1 MHPRWKTA
9 SSYLTGLGLVVGLIL
24 LFAINILSSETLT
37 SARADLTQGRIY
49 TLSKGTQNVL
59 SKIEEPITLRLY
71 LSKKLATRLPEFTSY
86 AVRVED
92 LLREYQREAGGNI
105 RLQVIDPEPFSREED
120 RAVGYG
126 LRAAP
131 VNNREDMFFFGLVGT
146 NSVDDEEIIPFFTRE
161 REEFLEY
168 DVTKLIHNLNEVK
181 QPVVSLLSSLP
192 VEGTGPRA
200 ALRGLSAPPWM
211 VVEQMKQ
218 LFEVRSLDASTESV
232 PGDTDVLVLVH
243 PKNLS
248 ERMLYAIDQFV
259 LRGGRVLA
267 FVDANAEAE
276 QGVNM
281 GGFAMPARSRRSELD
296 RLLEA
301 WGVVLEN
308 DKIIGDLELAARVRM
323 DRDGRELTFDYP
335 VWFTV
340 QPAQMNQ
347 DDIVT
352 RQLGNLS
359 LGTPGSLVPAA
370 GAGTTFSPLIHTTRG
385 AAVFSPDQVAL
396 TEDPQNLL
404 RSYRPEDRTFT
415 LAARISGKVETAF
428 PDGKPRSE
436 TAEGKSE
443 EKTTETDSGNEA
455 AGPGE
460 PPLRESES
468 EVNIVVV
475 ADTDLL
481 QDQFWVAVQDFLGTR
496 IAVPTAANG
505 TFVVNAVDNLAGS
518 GDLISVR
525 NRGSFVRPFERVNEI
540 REQAELRF
548 RQKEQ
553 ELIDRLE
560 RTERR
565 LVELE
570 ESRQSDDEMVL
581 TPAQQQELMEFRQER
596 LRIRKDLRDVRHRLR
611 REIESLEDW
620 LKFVNIALVP
630 IFVALSGVG
639 VAIWR
644 ARRRQRGLRAV

>member
-1 MHPRWKTA
+1 MEAKSKSLSR
-9 SSYLTGLGLVVGLIL
+9 YLTGLGLVVGLIL
-24 LFAINILSSETLT
+24 LFAINILGSETFT
-37 SARADLTQGRIY
+37 SARVDLTEGRIY
-49 TLSKGTQNVL
+49 TLSEGTQNVL
-59 SKIEEPITLRLY
+59 SKIEEPITLRFY

-92 LLREYQREAGGNI
+92 LLREYQREADGNI
-105 RLQVIDPEPFSREED
+105 RLQVIDPEPFSQEED

-168 DVTKLIHNLNEVK
+168 DVTKLVHNLIEVK

-192 VEGTGPRA
+192 VEGQGPRA

-211 VVEQMKQ
+211 VIEQMRQ
-218 LFEVRSLDASTESV
+218 LFEVRSLDASSGDV
-232 PGDTDVLVLVH
+232 PEDTDVLVLIH

-248 ERMLYAIDQFV
+248 DRMLYAIDQFI
-259 LRGGRVLA
+259 LHGGRVLA

-281 GGFAMPARSRRSELD
+281 GGFTMPARSRRSELD
-296 RLLEA
+296 SLLKA
-301 WGVVLEN
+301 WGVVLEK
-308 DKIIGDLELAARVRM
+308 DKIIGDLGLAARVRM
-323 DRDGRELTFDYP
+323 ERDGRELTFEYP
-335 VWFTV
+335 VWLTV
-340 QPAQMNQ
+340 QPAQMSQ
-347 DDIVT
+347 EDIVT

-359 LGTPGSLVPAA
+359 LGTPGSLVPAE
-370 GAGTTFSPLIHTTRG
+370 GAVTSFSPLIQTTRG
-385 AAVFSPDQVAL
+385 AAVYSPDEVAL
-396 TEDPQNLL
+396 SEDPQNLL
-404 RSYRPEDRTFT
+404 RSYRPEDRIFT
-415 LAARISGKVETAF
+415 LAARISGKIESAF
-428 PDGKPRSE
+428 PGGPPKVEAAEKE
-436 TAEGKSE
+436 TS
-443 EKTTETDSGNEA
+443 KTQSGNEP
-455 AGPGE
+455 PGFDR
-460 PPLRESES
+460 PHLGESEGA
-468 EVNIVVV
+468 VNIIVV

-481 QDQFWVAVQDFLGTR
+481 QDQFWVAVQNFLGTR

-505 TFVVNAVDNLAGS
+505 SFVVNAVDNLAGS

-525 NRGSFVRPFERVNEI
+525 NRGSFVRPFERISEI
-540 REQAELRF
+540 KEQAELRF
-548 RQKEQ
+548 RQKEE
-553 ELIDRLE
+553 ELMDRLD

-570 ESRQSDDEMVL
+570 ESRQSDDGMVL

-620 LKFVNIALVP
+620 LKFINIAFVP
-630 IFVALSGVG
+630 IFVALAGIG

-644 ARRRQRGLRAV
+644 ARRRQRSLRAA

>member
-1 MHPRWKTA
+1 MHARLKTA
-9 SSYLTGLGLVVGLIL
+9 SRYLTGIGLVVGLIL
-24 LFAINILSSETLT
+24 LFAINILSNETLT
-37 SARADLTQGRIY
+37 SARVDLTEGRIY
-49 TLSKGTQNVL
+49 TLSEGTQNVL

-92 LLREYQREAGGNI
+92 LLREYQREADGNI
-105 RLQVIDPEPFSREED
+105 RLQVIDPEPFSQEED

-168 DVTKLIHNLNEVK
+168 DFTKLIHNLTEVK
-181 QPVVSLLSSLP
+181 RPVVNLLSSLA
-192 VEGTGPRA
+192 VDGEGPRA
-200 ALRGLSAPPWM
+200 ALRGLTSPPWM
-211 VVEQMKQ
+211 VIEQMRQ
-218 LFEVRSLDASTESV
+218 LFDVRSLDAASDSV
-232 PGDTDVLVLVH
+232 PDDTDVLVLIH

-248 ERMLYAIDQFV
+248 DRMLYAIDQFV

-276 QGVNM
+276 QGVSM
-281 GGFAMPARSRRSELD
+281 GGFTMPARSRRSELD

-301 WGVVLEN
+301 WGVILEK

-323 DRDGRELTFDYP
+323 ERDGRELTFEYP
-335 VWFTV
+335 VWLTV
-340 QPAQMNQ
+340 QPGQMNQ
-347 DDIVT
+347 EDIVT

-359 LGTPGSLVPAA
+359 LGTPGSLLPAE
-370 GAGTTFSPLIHTTRG
+370 GAATAFSPLIQTTRG
-385 AAVFSPDQVAL
+385 AAVFSPDKVAL
-396 TEDPQNLL
+396 SEDPQNLL

-415 LAARISGKVETAF
+415 LAARVSGKVESAFTDGPPKAQTAE
-428 PDGKPRSE
+428 KE
-436 TAEGKSE
+436 TAESESGKQSPGSE
-443 EKTTETDSGNEA
+443 RPHLA
-455 AGPGE
+455 
-460 PPLRESES
+460 ESEGA
-468 EVNIVVV
+468 VNIIVV

-505 TFVVNAVDNLAGS
+505 SFVVNAVDNLAGS

-525 NRGSFVRPFERVNEI
+525 NRGSFVRPFERISEI

-570 ESRQSDDEMVL
+570 ESRQGDDGMVL
-581 TPAQQQELMEFRQER
+581 TPAQQQELTEFRQQR

-620 LKFVNIALVP
+620 LKFINIALVP
-630 IFVALSGVG
+630 LFVALSGMG
-639 VAIWR
+639 IAIWR
-644 ARRRQRGLRAV
+644 ARRRQRSLRTV